1 MDIEDLARRE
11 FDRLRRVGY
20 DREWSLDQACRFAYD
35 TDDLWSIDE
44 DELCDL
50 KAFLSLNDVVV
61 D

>member
-11 FDRLRRVGY
+11 FTRLREYGY
-20 DREWSLDQACRFAYD
+20 TVEWALDRACEFAYD
-35 TDDLWSIDE
+35 TTDLDTVDE

-50 KAFLSLNDVVV
+50 KAFLSLNDTVV